1 MNKPLNIVLYIL
13 FFIFLIGIGSIVIND
28 GSVILANVCKYIITQ
43 FECANLDFSSPGG
56 GCTIRL
62 LLLATFVGWAI
73 YRFKNMKK

>member
-1 MNKPLNIVLYIL
+1 MKEPFKAILYIVLFL
-13 FFIFLIGIGSIVIND
+13 FVVAIGSIVIND
-28 GSVILANVCKYIITQ
+28 GSVILANVGKYIISQ